1 MANLSF
7 HLYQLQKIDLRVD
20 QIDARVNKID
30 DLMHYNQALNEA
42 DQLVKESEAS
52 LKQKKQELAEL
63 ESAAAAKT
71 IKIEQSEAALYQGA
85 NKSPKELSDLQK
97 EIASLKR
104 IRTELEEQ
112 QFFRLSEEEALTT
125 EFEERRKVF
134 DGIFEEWQK
143 DNQSLFSE
151 LETLKKEKEKLL
163 TERQAVIGQISA
175 DSLAT
180 YEKLKASKNRIAVTS
195 IEDESCTICG
205 AEITAENIQKAK
217 NSSTLITCPSCGRI
231 LYSG

>member
-7 HLYQLQKIDLRVD
+7 HLYQLQKIDLRID
-20 QIDARVNKID
+20 QIDTRANKID
-30 DLMHYNQALNEA
+30 DLVHHNQALNEA
-42 DQLVKESEAS
+42 DQLVKESEAA
-52 LKQKKQELAEL
+52 LERKKQELTEL
-63 ESAAAAKT
+63 ENAAAAKT

-97 EIASLKR
+97 EVASLKR

-112 QFFRLSEEEALTT
+112 QFFRLSEEEALTA
-125 EFEERRKVF
+125 EFNERKKLY
-134 DGIFEEWQK
+134 DAIFEDWQRS
-143 DNQSLFSE
+143 NQTLFSE
-151 LETLKKEKEKLL
+151 LESLNKEKEKLF
-163 TERQAVIGQISA
+163 TERQAVTGQISQE
-175 DSLAT
+175 SLAT
-180 YEKLKASKNRIAVTS
+180 YEKLKTTKNRIAVTS

-217 NSSTLITCPSCGRI
+217 SSSSLITCPSCGRI